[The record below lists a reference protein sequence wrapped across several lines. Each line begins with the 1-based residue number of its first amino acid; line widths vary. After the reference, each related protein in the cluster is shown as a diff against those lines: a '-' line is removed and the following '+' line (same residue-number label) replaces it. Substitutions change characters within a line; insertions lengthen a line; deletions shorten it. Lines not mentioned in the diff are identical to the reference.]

1 MNMRCRKQ
9 LKALALIAILG
20 IAAMTAAGQATEK
33 RHKRIL
39 WLGGDDPYLF
49 FVAGQPFLVAAER
62 GRSAVLLRY
71 PEMEVVRKLD
81 GPANVPVETIKTS
94 SNGKYLAV
102 FFHAGSFHVE
112 GSVRV
117 WNVATGES
125 RLILDD
131 ASMAYEFH
139 PTEDRIVVWQPKG
152 GLTQWSLGEGGGKQF
167 GPSITAVKS
176 VDRTNLSLSSDGRYA
191 LVKGSCQDDKLGWQF
206 CVCALEDG
214 SIVARTNFTARAAME
229 RYAHEVEGNL
239 EFVEILEATKLP
251 SKIKSS
257 LRLDDTS
264 EERSGFHVDAYS
276 HCSELGKS
284 RRICYSSSSV
294 SGSSASGVRWEIRPR
309 DDLDARMMTSFAAS
323 ADGRWAALGI
333 DGVSVLLYDTD
344 QLDGSGK
351 PTLIKRFEM
360 P

>member
-1 MNMRCRKQ
+1 MLSKKQ
-9 LKALALIAILG
+9 LKPLALIVALG
-20 IAAMTAAGQATEK
+20 ILAMTGAAEGAEK
-33 RHKRIL
+33 KRRKMVL
-39 WLGGDDPYLF
+39 WLGGNDPYLF
-49 FVAGQPFLVAAER
+49 FVVGQPFLVAAER

-71 PEMEVVRKLD
+71 PEMEVVQKLD
-81 GPANVPVETIKTS
+81 GPAKVPVETIKTS
-94 SNGKYLAV
+94 PDGKFLAV

-117 WNVATGES
+117 WNTVTGES

-131 ASMAYEFH
+131 ASMAYELH
-139 PTEDRIVVWQPKG
+139 PTEERLVVWQPKG
-152 GLTQWSLGEGGGKQF
+152 GLTQWSLGEGGGKQV
-167 GPSITAVKS
+167 GPAITAVKS

-191 LVKGSCQDDKLGWQF
+191 LIKGSCQDDKLSWQF
-206 CVCALEDG
+206 CVCGLEDG
-214 SIVARTNFTARAAME
+214 SMVARTNFTAGAAGD
-229 RYAHEVEGNL
+229 RIAHAVEDNL

-251 SKIKSS
+251 SKIKRS

-264 EERSGFHVDAYS
+264 EERSGFDVGAYPA
-276 HCSELGKS
+276 CSEFGKG
-284 RRICYSSSSV
+284 RRICYSFQFV
-294 SGSSASGVRWEIRPR
+294 SGSSAGGVRWEIRPR

-344 QLDGSGK
+344 QLGPNGK
-351 PTLIKRFEM
+351 PTLVKRFEM